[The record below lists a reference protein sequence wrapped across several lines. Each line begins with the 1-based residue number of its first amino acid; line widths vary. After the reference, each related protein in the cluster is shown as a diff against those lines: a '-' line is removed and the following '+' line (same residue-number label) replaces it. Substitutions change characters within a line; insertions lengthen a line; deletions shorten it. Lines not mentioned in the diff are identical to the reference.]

1 MLHAIS
7 EQALPY
13 RGDLVNLKDLRY
25 QLTSR
30 LALLLI
36 GASSLAMVAF
46 LLQEPFPLVA
56 FGLLAALFGL
66 GWIIQAQVKVH
77 PNLARHLLT
86 WGLTASLVAAMG
98 LFNDLWLPF
107 LGLSLIFVGALL
119 VSGGELATAG
129 IIGLAATWLTYR
141 QVHIYPLPELAAS
154 LALGMA
160 ATWSAV
166 HIFDTALEWAWNMQ
180 RRADHLLETTRQHQ
194 AELSRIVKSL
204 DLTNALLQ
212 RTQNELIVAR
222 RKADEARHLKE
233 QFAANISHELRTPLN
248 LILGFSEVMYLSPQV
263 YGEMGW
269 PPALRRDVY
278 QIYRSSRHLMEMI
291 DDILDLSRFEIA
303 GFTLNKEPTSLGQLL
318 QGAAEIAQDLFRGRP
333 VNLEV
338 DIAPDLP
345 TLEIDRTRIRQVVL
359 NMLNNAQRFTE
370 AGAVRLEAKRT
381 EREVVISIN
390 DTGPGIPAD
399 QLQKIFDEF
408 YQVDRSLRRSHKG
421 AGLGLAISKRFV
433 EAHEG
438 RIWAES
444 QEGQGA
450 TFFFTLPIPGQSSPL
465 APSMMERP
473 VEPAWSKP
481 RSSILVIEP
490 DPLVAAWIRRHI
502 AEYDVIP
509 VESADSLDDL
519 IRLHHPRAVIHNVPP
534 TQRSGHDDRTSTS
547 LSLPV
552 PVIECSLPSQAWV
565 ANELAV
571 AACLTKPITS
581 QGLLQEIEHLGDIHD
596 ILIVDDD
603 KGFRQLVERILE
615 ACGEDFKVRHAY
627 DGIEG
632 LAAMHDRLPDLIL
645 LDLIMP
651 GMDGFQMLEEM
662 RREPGLADV
671 PVVLLTATSLAED
684 TLAQRGSQVTVYRPD
699 GLQPAEVLQCLRAV
713 IETLKPRYDERS
725 APKEVLPE
733 R

>member
-7 EQALPY
+7 ERALPH
-13 RGDLVNLKDLRY
+13 RGDLVNLEDLRY

-30 LALLLI
+30 LALLVI
-36 GASSLAMVAF
+36 GASSLAMIVL
-46 LLQEPFPLVA
+46 LLQEPFSLVG

-77 PNLARHLLT
+77 PTLARHLLT
-86 WGLTASLVAAMG
+86 WGLTASLVTAMG
-98 LFNDLWLPF
+98 LFNNLWLPF
-107 LGLSLIFVGALL
+107 LGLSLIFVGAIL

-129 IIGLAATWLTYR
+129 IIGLAAAWLTYR
-141 QVHIYPLPELAAS
+141 QTHLYPLPELAAA

-160 ATWSAV
+160 ATWLAM
-166 HIFDTALEWAWNMQ
+166 HIFYTALEWAWNMQ
-180 RRADHLLETTRQHQ
+180 RRADDLLEATRRHQ

-222 RKADEARHLKE
+222 RNADEARRLKE

-303 GFTLNKEPTSLGQLL
+303 GFTLSKEPTPLGQLL

-333 VNLEV
+333 VSLEV

-370 AGAVRLEAKRT
+370 AGAVRLEARRT
-381 EREVVISIN
+381 EREVVISIS

-421 AGLGLAISKRFV
+421 AGLGLAISQRFV

-444 QEGQGA
+444 QEGRGA

-473 VEPAWSKP
+473 VEPAWSESRP
-481 RSSILVIEP
+481 PILVIEP
-490 DPLVAAWIRRHI
+490 DLLVAAWIRRHI

-509 VESADSLDDL
+509 VESADGLDDL
-519 IRLHHPRAVIHNVPP
+519 IRLHHPRAVICNVPP
-534 TQRSGHDDRTSTS
+534 NQRPGHDSRT
-547 LSLPV
+547 SLPV

-571 AACLTKPITS
+571 AACLTKPVTS
-581 QGLLQEIEHLGDIHD
+581 QRLLQAIEHLGDIHD
-596 ILIVDDD
+596 LLIIDDD

-615 ACGEDFKVRHAY
+615 TSGRDFRVRHAY

-632 LAAMHDRLPDLIL
+632 LTAMHDRQPDLVL

-651 GMDGFQMLEEM
+651 GMDGFQVLEEM
-662 RREPGLADV
+662 RREPGLSDV

-684 TLAQRGSQVTVYRPD
+684 TLAQRGSRVIAYRPD
-699 GLQPAEVLQCLRAV
+699 GLQPAEVLQCLRAM
-713 IETLKPRYDERS
+713 IEVLKPRYDERS
-725 APKEVLPE
+725 APREILAE

>member
-7 EQALPY
+7 ERALPQ
-13 RGDLVNLKDLRY
+13 RGDLVNLEDLRY
-25 QLTSR
+25 QLTGR

-36 GASSLAMVAF
+36 GASGLAMVVF
-46 LLQEPFPLVA
+46 LLQEPFSLVA
-56 FGLLAALFGL
+56 FGLLATLFGL
-66 GWIIQAQVKVH
+66 GWIIQTQVKAH
-77 PNLARHLLT
+77 PKLARHLLT

-98 LFNDLWLPF
+98 LFNNLWLPF
-107 LGLSLIFVGALL
+107 LGLSLIFVGAIL
-119 VSGGELATAG
+119 VSGGEIAAAG
-129 IIGLAATWLTYR
+129 IIGLAAAWLNYR
-141 QVHIYPLPELAAS
+141 QTHAYPLPELAAA

-160 ATWSAV
+160 ATWLAT
-166 HIFDTALEWAWNMQ
+166 HIFYTALEWAWAMQ

-333 VNLEV
+333 VSLEV

-370 AGAVRLEAKRT
+370 AGAVRLEARRT
-381 EREVVISIN
+381 EREVVISIS

-399 QLQKIFDEF
+399 QLEKIFDEF

-444 QEGQGA
+444 REGHGA
-450 TFFFTLPIPGQSSPL
+450 TFFFTLSIPGQTSPL
-465 APSMMERP
+465 APSIIGPP
-473 VEPAWSKP
+473 VEAAWSEA

-502 AEYDVIP
+502 AEHDVVP

-519 IRLHHPRAVIHNVPP
+519 IRLHHPRAVICNVPP
-534 TQRSGHDDRTSTS
+534 AERPGRDSRTS
-547 LSLPV
+547 LSV

-565 ANELAV
+565 AAELAV
-571 AACLTKPITS
+571 AACLTKPVTS
-581 QGLLQEIEHLGDIHD
+581 QRLLQAIEHLGGIHD

-615 ACGEDFKVRHAY
+615 TSRGDFRVRHAY

-632 LAAMHDRLPDLIL
+632 LTAMHDQPPDLVL

-651 GMDGFQMLEEM
+651 GMDGFQVLEEM
-662 RREPGLADV
+662 HREPGLADI

-684 TLAQRGSQVTVYRPD
+684 TLAQRGSQVTAYRPD
-699 GLQPAEVLQCLRAV
+699 GLQPAEVLQCLRAL
-713 IETLKPRYDERS
+713 IEALKPRYDERS
-725 APKEVLPE
+725 TPKEILAE
-733 R
+733 G